1 MSAKK
6 RGLGSGLDT
15 LLGVSREIEEA
26 QTQAAQSKS
35 AEKSAAQ
42 DKNEV
47 QKGNLLELPIDQIQ
61 RGQYQ
66 PRRYFDE
73 DALNELAESIK
84 EQGLLQPIV
93 VRTIGPQGKDKGS
106 KYEIIAGERRWRASQ
121 IAGLHNIPVLIKEL
135 DDKSTIA
142 VALIENLQREDLNP
156 MEEAY
161 ALNRL
166 KDEFDLTHDQ
176 VAKAVGK
183 SRSTVTNF
191 LRLTALAEP
200 VRKMVE
206 NTDLEMGHARALL
219 SLDAKQQLEAAKQIV
234 EKAMSVRQ
242 AEALVRK
249 LGDNAFSKAGS
260 KPAKAK
266 PDADIQRLEQQLSE
280 KIGAQAS
287 IQHQANGKGKLIISY
302 NSSDELEGI
311 LSHFKIQ

>member
-15 LLGVSREIEEA
+15 LLGVTKVSEEIETSQEEVAQGKTEA
-26 QTQAAQSKS
+26 HQAS
-35 AEKSAAQ
+35 
-42 DKNEV
+42 
-47 QKGNLLELPIDQIQ
+47 LLELPIDQIQ

-73 DALNELAESIK
+73 EALNELAESIK

-93 VRTIGPQGKDKGS
+93 VRTISKGAKSQKES

-121 IAGLHNIPVLIKEL
+121 IAGLHSIPVLIKEL

-161 ALNRL
+161 ALSRL
-166 KDEFDLTHDQ
+166 KEEFELTHDQ

-191 LRLTALAEP
+191 LRLTSLSES
-200 VRKMVE
+200 VRHMVE

-219 SLDAKQQLEAAKQIV
+219 SLEANQQKAAADQIV

-242 AEALVRK
+242 AEALVRNFGK
-249 LGDNAFSKAGS
+249 ASSKKGKATT
-260 KPAKAK
+260 AK

-280 KIGAQAS
+280 KIGAAAS
-287 IQHQANGKGKLIISY
+287 IQHKSNGKGKLIISY

-311 LSHFKIQ
+311 LSFFKLK

>member
-26 QTQAAQSKS
+26 QTEAAEIS
-35 AEKSAAQ
+35 ATQGKTEAK
-42 DKNEV
+42 
-47 QKGNLLELPIDQIQ
+47 KGNLLELPVDKIQ

-73 DALNELAESIK
+73 DALNELAASIK

-93 VRTIGPQGKDKGS
+93 VRTLAGGKGKDAN
-106 KYEIIAGERRWRASQ
+106 YEIIAGERRWRASQ
-121 IAGLHNIPVLIKEL
+121 IAGLHEIPVLVKEL
-135 DDKSTIA
+135 DDEATIA

-161 ALNRL
+161 ALSRL
-166 KDEFDLTHDQ
+166 KEEFDLTHDQ

-200 VRKMVE
+200 VRLMVE

-219 SLDAKQQLEAAKQIV
+219 SLDEGQQVDAAKQIV

-242 AEALVRK
+242 AEALVR
-249 LGDNAFSKAGS
+249 GFGKAGS
-260 KPAKAK
+260 KPTKAAAQ

-280 KIGAQAS
+280 KIGAAAN
-287 IQHQANGKGKLIISY
+287 IQHKANGKGKLTISY

-311 LSHFKIQ
+311 LSHFKL

>member
-1 MSAKK
+1 MSVKK

-26 QTQAAQSKS
+26 QTQAA
-35 AEKSAAQ
+35 EKQATSGKTDARQAS
-42 DKNEV
+42 
-47 QKGNLLELPIDQIQ
+47 LTELPVEQIQ

-73 DALNELAESIK
+73 EALNELAESIK

-93 VRTIGPQGKDKGS
+93 VRTIGKN

-135 DDKSTIA
+135 DDESTIA

-161 ALNRL
+161 ALSRL
-166 KDEFDLTHDQ
+166 KEEFDLTHDQ

-183 SRSTVTNF
+183 SRSAVTNF
-191 LRLTALAEP
+191 LRLTSLAEP
-200 VRKMVE
+200 VRLMVE

-219 SLDAKQQLEAAKQIV
+219 SLSADQQKKAADQIV

-242 AEALVRK
+242 AEALVRNFGK
-249 LGDNAFSKAGS
+249 TTKAGKS
-260 KPAKAK
+260 APQA
-266 PDADIQRLEQQLSE
+266 DADIQRLEQELSE
-280 KIGAQAS
+280 KIGAAAS
-287 IQHQANGKGKLIISY
+287 IQHKSNGKGKLVINY

-311 LSHFKIQ
+311 LSHFKL

>member
-26 QTQAAQSKS
+26 QTEAAQSK
-35 AEKSAAQ
+35 ATTAAQ
-42 DKNEV
+42 GKTDAK
-47 QKGNLLELPIDQIQ
+47 KGNLLELPIDKIQ

-93 VRTIGPQGKDKGS
+93 VRTISSGKGKDAN
-106 KYEIIAGERRWRASQ
+106 YEIIAGERRWRASQ
-121 IAGLHNIPVLIKEL
+121 IAGLHEIPVLIKEL
-135 DDKSTIA
+135 DDQATIA

-166 KDEFDLTHDQ
+166 KDEFNLTHDQ

-200 VRKMVE
+200 VRLMVE

-219 SLDAKQQLEAAKQIV
+219 SLDEGQQVEAAKQIV

-242 AEALVRK
+242 AEALVRN
-249 LGDNAFSKAGS
+249 LGARGFGKAGS
-260 KPAKAK
+260 KAAKPTAQ

-280 KIGAQAS
+280 KIGAAAH
-287 IQHQANGKGKLIISY
+287 IQHKASGKGKLTISY

-311 LSHFKIQ
+311 LLHFKL

>member
-15 LLGVSREIEEA
+15 LLGVSQEIEQAQTEA
-26 QTQAAQSKS
+26 AKTQAAQATQSGTES
-35 AEKSAAQ
+35 HADSLQ
-42 DKNEV
+42 T
-47 QKGNLLELPIDQIQ
+47 LPVDQIQ

-73 DALNELAESIK
+73 DALNELADSIK

-93 VRTIGPQGKDKGS
+93 VRSVSKGKKP

-121 IAGLHNIPVLIKEL
+121 IAGLHEIPVLIKEL
-135 DDKSTIA
+135 DDESTVA

-161 ALNRL
+161 ALSRL
-166 KDEFDLTHDQ
+166 KEEFNLTHDQ

-183 SRSTVTNF
+183 SRSTVTNL
-191 LRLTALAEP
+191 LRLNSLTEA

-206 NTDLEMGHARALL
+206 NTDIEMGHARALL
-219 SLDAKQQLEAAKQIV
+219 SLDSGQQLEAAKQIV

-242 AEALVRK
+242 AEALVRGFGSAK
-249 LGDNAFSKAGS
+249 TKATK
-260 KPAKAK
+260 KPQK
-266 PDADIQRLEQQLSE
+266 PDADIQRLEQQLAE
-280 KIGAQAS
+280 KIGASTQ
-287 IQHQANGKGKLIISY
+287 IQHKTNGKGKLVISY
-302 NSSDELEGI
+302 NSADELEGI
-311 LSHFKIQ
+311 LSHFKL

>member
-1 MSAKK
+1 MSVKK

-26 QTQAAQSKS
+26 QKS
-35 AEKSAAQ
+35 AT
-42 DKNEV
+42 EV
-47 QKGNLLELPIDQIQ
+47 KATAGKTEAKQSNLLELPIDQIE

-73 DALNELAESIK
+73 DALSELADSIK

-93 VRTIGPQGKDKGS
+93 VRSLSKN

-121 IAGLHNIPVLIKEL
+121 LAGLHSISVVIKEL
-135 DDKSTIA
+135 DDQA
-142 VALIENLQREDLNP
+142 AMVVALIENLQREDLNP

-161 ALNRL
+161 ALSRL
-166 KDEFDLTHDQ
+166 KDEFELTHDQ

-183 SRSTVTNF
+183 SRTTVTNL
-191 LRLTALAEP
+191 LRLTSLTEA

-206 NTDLEMGHARALL
+206 NTDLEMGHARALI
-219 SLDAKQQLEAAKQIV
+219 SLEAAQQKEAAIQIV

-242 AEALVRK
+242 AEALVRN
-249 LGDNAFSKAGS
+249 LGTGKSKEAS
-260 KPAKAK
+260 IAAK

-280 KIGAQAS
+280 KLGAASS
-287 IQHQANGKGKLIISY
+287 IQHKTNGKGKLVISY
-302 NSSDELEGI
+302 NSADELEGI
-311 LSHFKIQ
+311 LSHFKL

>member
-26 QTQAAQSKS
+26 QT
-35 AEKSAAQ
+35 SAA
-42 DKNEV
+42 EV
-47 QKGNLLELPIDQIQ
+47 KATAGKTEAKQSNLLELPIDQIE

-73 DALNELAESIK
+73 DALSELADSIK

-93 VRTIGPQGKDKGS
+93 VRSLAPQGKNKEP

-121 IAGLHNIPVLIKEL
+121 LAGLHNIPVVIKEL
-135 DDKSTIA
+135 DDQATMV

-161 ALNRL
+161 ALSRL
-166 KDEFDLTHDQ
+166 KDEFELTHDQ

-183 SRSTVTNF
+183 SRSTVTNL
-191 LRLTALAEP
+191 LRLTGLTEA

-206 NTDLEMGHARALL
+206 NTDLEMGHARALI
-219 SLDAKQQLEAAKQIV
+219 SLEAAQQKEAAIQIV

-242 AEALVRK
+242 AEALVRNFGK
-249 LGDNAFSKAGS
+249 GKSKATSTGT
-260 KPAKAK
+260 AAK

-280 KIGAQAS
+280 KLGAASS
-287 IQHQANGKGKLIISY
+287 IQHKTNGKGKLVISY
-302 NSSDELEGI
+302 NSTDELEGI
-311 LSHFKIQ
+311 LSHFKL

>member
-15 LLGVSREIEEA
+15 LLGVSKEIEQSQVEVAAGKTEA
-26 QTQAAQSKS
+26 HQ
-35 AEKSAAQ
+35 
-42 DKNEV
+42 
-47 QKGNLLELPIDQIQ
+47 GNLLELPVDQIQ

-73 DALNELAESIK
+73 DALNELADSIK

-93 VRTIGPQGKDKGS
+93 VRSLSAPKTKGI

-135 DDKSTIA
+135 DDQATMA
-142 VALIENLQREDLNP
+142 VALVENLQREDLNP

-161 ALNRL
+161 ALSRL
-166 KDEFDLTHDQ
+166 KDEFELTHDQ

-183 SRSTVTNF
+183 SRSTVTNL
-191 LRLTALAEP
+191 LRLNGLTEA

-219 SLDAKQQLEAAKQIV
+219 SLEAAQQKEAALQIV

-242 AEALVRK
+242 AEALARNFNK
-249 LGDNAFSKAGS
+249 GASQSKAE
-260 KPAKAK
+260 PAK
-266 PDADIQRLEQQLSE
+266 PDADIQRLEQKLSE
-280 KIGAQAS
+280 KIGARS
-287 IQHQANGKGKLIISY
+287 TIQHKASGKGKLIINY
-302 NSSDELEGI
+302 NSTDELEGV
-311 LSHFKIQ
+311 LSHFKL

>member
-1 MSAKK
+1 MSPKK

-15 LLGVSREIEEA
+15 LLGVTREIEEA
-26 QTQAAQSKS
+26 QTSAAAVKATAGKTAAQQS
-35 AEKSAAQ
+35 
-42 DKNEV
+42 
-47 QKGNLLELPIDQIQ
+47 NLLELPVDQIE
-61 RGQYQ
+61 RGQFQ

-73 DALNELAESIK
+73 EALNELAASIK
-84 EQGLLQPIV
+84 EQGMLQPIV
-93 VRTIGPQGKDKGS
+93 VRSQGKN

-135 DDKSTIA
+135 DDQAAMA
-142 VALIENLQREDLNP
+142 VALVENLQREDLNP

-161 ALNRL
+161 ALSRL
-166 KDEFDLTHDQ
+166 KEEFELTHDQ

-191 LRLTALAEP
+191 MRLTGLAEA

-219 SLDAKQQLEAAKQIV
+219 SLDAAQQKEAAIQIV

-242 AEALVRK
+242 SEALVRNFGK
-249 LGDNAFSKAGS
+249 RKSKAKS
-260 KPAKAK
+260 TAAK

-280 KIGAQAS
+280 KLGAAAS
-287 IQHQANGKGKLIISY
+287 IQHKASGKGKLVISY
-302 NSSDELEGI
+302 NSTDELEGI
-311 LSHFKIQ
+311 LSHFKL